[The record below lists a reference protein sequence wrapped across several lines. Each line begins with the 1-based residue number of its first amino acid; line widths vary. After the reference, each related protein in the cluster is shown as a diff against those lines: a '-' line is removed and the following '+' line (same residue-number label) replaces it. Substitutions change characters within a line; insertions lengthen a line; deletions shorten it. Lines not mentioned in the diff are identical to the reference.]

1 LIFQFDSLSITS
13 TLAYLLLAVITLAC
27 APKRD
32 LDGRGKRDAFL
43 VIAGTIVAYLSG
55 SIWVFLAGW
64 VLTILPVFTEE
75 RWIPKVALGGSAVA
89 LLASAFVYTANGDH
103 TVAFIALVLAA
114 LLRKGIFPFHV
125 WVNEAFEAQRLAGL
139 NLILNSHL
147 GGFVLIRYGVPL
159 FREDASSGL
168 SFLGILAIV
177 TALYAALLAL
187 AEKRPR
193 RILALICTSQTSFI
207 LAGLENRNIEGITGA
222 MLHWWVVA
230 FATTTLVSVYRALES
245 RTTEAA
251 DPHGFL
257 GLGFHAPRMAVS
269 FAIGGLALVGLPGT
283 LGFAAEDLLF
293 HGSIESHPLLGIGL
307 PLATALNAITVLRI
321 FSVLFMG
328 RRGIHTPMIADA
340 LPRERLALSM
350 AVVFLVA
357 GGLAP
362 SLLMAYREPSAIW
375 IAGLLSGR

>member
-1 LIFQFDSLSITS
+1 LIFQFDSLAITS
-13 TLAYLLLAVITLAC
+13 TIAYLVLAAITLAS
-27 APKRD
+27 APRRD
-32 LDGRGKRDAFL
+32 LDGRGKRDAVL
-43 VIAGTIVAYLSG
+43 VILGTLVAYLSG
-55 SIWVFLAGW
+55 SIWILLAGW
-64 VLTILPVFTEE
+64 VITILPVFGED
-75 RWIPKVALGGSAVA
+75 RWIPKVALGSSAVA
-89 LLASAFVYTANGDH
+89 LLACAFVYTANGDH
-103 TVAFIALVLAA
+103 TIAFITLVLAA

-125 WVNEAFEAQRLAGL
+125 WVNEAFEARRLSGL

-168 SFLGILAIV
+168 SFLGILAII
-177 TALYAALLAL
+177 TAVYTAVLAL
-187 AEKRPR
+187 AERRPR
-193 RILALICTSQTSFI
+193 RILGLICTSQTSFI
-207 LAGLENRNIEGITGA
+207 LAGLENRNVEGITGA
-222 MLHWWVVA
+222 LLHWWVVA
-230 FATTTLVSVYRALES
+230 FATTAIVSVYRALES
-245 RTTEAA
+245 RTLEAV

-257 GLGFHAPRMAVS
+257 GLGFHAPRLAVC

-321 FSVLFMG
+321 FSILFMG
-328 RRGIHTPMIADA
+328 RRGTRTPIIADA
-340 LPRERLALSM
+340 MPRERLALSV

-362 SLLMAYREPSAIW
+362 SILMAYREPSAIW